1 MFILYFWGLKPPNC
15 LKWMESL
22 VRSNQCSILCV
33 YTQHTATNGNEG
45 LFIKCVISMEEPGK
59 PNREKRKCNRIN
71 IKGAKLLEQTMK
83 IIFSFS
89 IFGSFFFSRC
99 ARAFANIVW
108 DLFFLL
114 LFFFA
119 RVCDSTIFILRANK
133 KNAVKL
139 PFILLNRLS
148 LCYK

>member
-1 MFILYFWGLKPPNC
+1 MCFGTFERRANSMFILYFWGLKPPNC

-22 VRSNQCSILCV
+22 VRSNQCSILSV

-89 IFGSFFFSRC
+89 IFGSFFFLSVRSC
-99 ARAFANIVW
+99 FCQYCLGFIFSFAF
-108 DLFFLL
+108 LFCSCMRFN
-114 LFFFA
+114 
-119 RVCDSTIFILRANK
+119 DIHTS
-133 KNAVKL
+133 
-139 PFILLNRLS
+139 S
-148 LCYK
+148 

>member
-1 MFILYFWGLKPPNC
+1 MCFGTFERRANSMFILYFWGLKPPNC

-89 IFGSFFFSRC
+89 IFGSFFSLGALVLLPILFGIYFFFCFS
-99 ARAFANIVW
+99 
-108 DLFFLL
+108 FLL
-114 LFFFA
+114 VYAIQRYSYFEL
-119 RVCDSTIFILRANK
+119 IK
-133 KNAVKL
+133 KML
-139 PFILLNRLS
+139 
-148 LCYK
+148 

>member
-89 IFGSFFFSRC
+89 IFGSFFSLGALVLLPILFGIYFFFCFS
-99 ARAFANIVW
+99 
-108 DLFFLL
+108 FLL
-114 LFFFA
+114 VYAIQRYSYFEL
-119 RVCDSTIFILRANK
+119 IK
-133 KNAVKL
+133 KML
-139 PFILLNRLS
+139 
-148 LCYK
+148 